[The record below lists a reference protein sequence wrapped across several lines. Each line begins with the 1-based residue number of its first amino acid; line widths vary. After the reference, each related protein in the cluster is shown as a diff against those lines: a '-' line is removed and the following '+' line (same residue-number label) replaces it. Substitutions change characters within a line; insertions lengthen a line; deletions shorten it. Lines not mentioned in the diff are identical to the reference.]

1 MKLNFIYRS
10 SWIGFLIV
18 LLFIAFSNTSC
29 HVYSFKDIGT
39 IPDSVKTVRV
49 NFIENR
55 APYVNPQLSAN
66 LTDRLKQKI
75 VNQTRLTSTTSDQAH
90 YDIHGYISD
99 YSVSTTG
106 ITSSGGR
113 SQSSLNRLTVTV
125 HITLNKQLTNEPPL
139 DFDVSRNFDFN
150 ASQSLEQVQAT
161 LIDEIVR
168 NLSDEIF
175 NRIFSNW

>member
-1 MKLNFIYRS
+1 MKQNIIYRN
-10 SWIGFLIV
+10 SWVAFIIV
-18 LLFIAFSNTSC
+18 LLFIAFSNSSC

-75 VNQTRLTSTTSDQAH
+75 VNQTRLTSTTSDNAH

-113 SQSSLNRLTVTV
+113 SQTSLNRLTVTV

>member
-1 MKLNFIYRS
+1 MKRNFYQLR
-10 SWIGFLIV
+10 WII
-18 LLFIAFSNTSC
+18 LLPSMLFFILAASSC
-29 HVYSFKDIGT
+29 HVYSFKDIGS

-55 APYVNPQLSAN
+55 APYVNPQLSAS

-125 HITLNKQLTNEPPL
+125 HYYAQ
-139 DFDVSRNFDFN
+139 
-150 ASQSLEQVQAT
+150 
-161 LIDEIVR
+161 
-168 NLSDEIF
+168 
-175 NRIFSNW
+175 

>member
-1 MKLNFIYRS
+1 MKRNFIYQYRS
-10 SWIGFLIV
+10 VAFLTALIFFV
-18 LLFIAFSNTSC
+18 IAGSSC
-29 HVYSFKDIGT
+29 HIYSFKDIGT

-66 LTDRLKQKI
+66 LTDKLKQKI
-75 VNQTRLTSTTSDQAH
+75 VNQTRLTATTSDQAH

-113 SQSSLNRLTVTV
+113 SQTSLNRLTVTV
-125 HITLNKQLTNEPPL
+125 HITLNKQLTNDPPTE
-139 DFDVSRNFDFN
+139 FDVSRNFDFN

-168 NLSDEIF
+168 NLTDEIF